1 MEETESNKAIA
12 IWLNHNEALQK
23 KQIFTEKYAPY
34 SMIGKCKRLDTR
46 IQYMDIFDRLLAVSK
61 KAGQLW
67 NEIKENSDK
76 DTNIAVMHSFN
87 DLDKSTMGTT
97 YRRLVELKEQDLI
110 RKVVPF
116 ELPSTDLAMLK
127 SIPAIPE
134 MHSYMIN
141 PYLLKP
147 WKYELA
153 KQIWDLIEPIKQ
165 KES

>member
-1 MEETESNKAIA
+1 MEETEKSKANA
-12 IWLNHNEALQK
+12 IWLNHDEILQK
-23 KQIFTEKYAPY
+23 KQIFQEKYSPY

-61 KAGQLW
+61 KAAQLW

-87 DLDKSTMGTT
+87 NLDKSTMGTT
-97 YRRLVELKEQDLI
+97 YRRLVELKEQNLI
-110 RKVVPF
+110 RKVIPF
-116 ELPSTDLAMLK
+116 ELPTEDLPMLK
-127 SIPAIPE
+127 SLPAIPE

-153 KQIWDLIEPIKQ
+153 KQIWDLIEP
-165 KES
+165 KE